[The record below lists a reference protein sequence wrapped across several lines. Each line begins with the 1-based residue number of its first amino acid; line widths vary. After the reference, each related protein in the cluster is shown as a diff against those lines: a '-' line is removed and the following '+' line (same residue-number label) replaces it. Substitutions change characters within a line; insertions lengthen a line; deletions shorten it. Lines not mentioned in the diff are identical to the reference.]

1 MNITIKNCNNI
12 DNGDVS
18 IKENCL
24 NIKYAINGTGKST
37 ISRAI
42 LSFASDSQNN
52 TEKLKELTPFKCV
65 GVAGNPPAVLGAE
78 NLKTIKVFDEKY
90 VDEFIFQPDE
100 LLKGSFDVFI
110 RSEDYDRGMKEID
123 DLVETISKML
133 AQNKDIDDLINDFK
147 ELSGSFGRQTKT
159 GIHGAS
165 SFSKA
170 FKGGNKVVN
179 IPAGLEDFRDY
190 IQNDNNYKWI
200 KWQLDGKP
208 FIDISENC
216 PYCVNDIKDKKTII
230 RRVSE
235 EYEAKSIENLNK
247 IIAVFQRLNQY
258 FSDETK
264 AEIDNF
270 IKNVDGYTDEQ
281 VAYLLEVKDQI
292 DRLNE
297 KFFNVQRLGFRSLKD
312 VEKVIEALKAH
323 KINLAL
329 YSHLKSDSTKQKVDI
344 VNKAIDDLLDKAGEL
359 QGTINKQKSLI
370 EKLVKANSEE
380 INGFLKNA
388 GYRYSVGLIEDGN
401 GQYKLKLNH
410 NDIKNEVSDAKTHLS
425 YGERNAFSL
434 VLFMYDALKSKPD
447 LIILDDPIS
456 SFDKSKKYA
465 IVDTLFRKEKF
476 FRGKTVLLLT
486 HDFEPIVDMVFHHTD
501 KFKTCAVFLENV
513 HGELREHGIAKSDIK
528 TFIEINEENIASQIN
543 NLSKL
548 IYLRR
553 LWEIAGK
560 KDYGYDLISNLL
572 HKRDAPTLMANNTVR
587 PMSEDEIDQ
596 GIQEIRAKIPDFDYS
611 DILKLVKADD
621 EMKKLYGSVNNN
633 YEKLHIYRIIYD
645 DKQEVIESD
654 VIQKFINE
662 AFHIEND
669 YIYQL
674 NPCSYQLVPQYVIDE
689 CDKFIQQL

>member
-1 MNITIKNCNNI
+1 M
-12 DNGDVS
+12 
-18 IKENCL
+18 
-24 NIKYAINGTGKST
+24 
-37 ISRAI
+37 
-42 LSFASDSQNN
+42 
-52 TEKLKELTPFKCV
+52 PFKCV
-65 GVAGNPPAVLGAE
+65 GVAEKTPAVLGAE

-110 RSEDYDRGMKEID
+110 RSGDYDRGMKEID

-133 AQNKDIDDLINDFK
+133 AQDKDIDDLINDFK

-165 SFSKA
+165 SLSKA

-200 KWQLDGKP
+200 KWQLDGKT

-216 PYCVNDIKDKKTII
+216 PYCINNIKDKKTII

-264 AEIDNF
+264 DEIDNF

-297 KFFNVQRLGFRSLKD
+297 KFLNVQRLGFRSLKD
-312 VEKVIEALKAH
+312 VEKVIDALKAH

-344 VNKAIDDLLDKAGEL
+344 VNKAIEDLLDKAGEL

-388 GYRYSVGLIEDGN
+388 GYRYSVGLIEGEN
-401 GQYKLKLNH
+401 GQYKLKLSH
-410 NDIKNEVSDAKTHLS
+410 NN
-425 YGERNAFSL
+425 
-434 VLFMYDALKSKPD
+434 
-447 LIILDDPIS
+447 
-456 SFDKSKKYA
+456 
-465 IVDTLFRKEKF
+465 
-476 FRGKTVLLLT
+476 
-486 HDFEPIVDMVFHHTD
+486 
-501 KFKTCAVFLENV
+501 
-513 HGELREHGIAKSDIK
+513 
-528 TFIEINEENIASQIN
+528 IN
-543 NLSKL
+543 N
-548 IYLRR
+548 
-553 LWEIAGK
+553 
-560 KDYGYDLISNLL
+560 
-572 HKRDAPTLMANNTVR
+572 
-587 PMSEDEIDQ
+587 
-596 GIQEIRAKIPDFDYS
+596 
-611 DILKLVKADD
+611 
-621 EMKKLYGSVNNN
+621 
-633 YEKLHIYRIIYD
+633 
-645 DKQEVIESD
+645 
-654 VIQKFINE
+654 
-662 AFHIEND
+662 
-669 YIYQL
+669 
-674 NPCSYQLVPQYVIDE
+674 
-689 CDKFIQQL
+689 